1 MSLAHETHR
10 QALALHT
17 SAVLLNMQQELR
29 DAEITQAIAQL
40 SGLLDNSA
48 ASAVE
53 IWAKYDYLKIR
64 RIVPFIPFEMWA
76 GLFKACQQRPP
87 DSKRASWSPKE
98 RSKPTVPEDDTG
110 KRRSKKPEAESLFPL
125 LRPVAESEHR
135 SEALGNAGH
144 AWTRTM
150 AKRRALMLL
159 GDMWRCF
166 SPDSAQDA
174 VGGDSYAV
182 WRPSTFH
189 YNVVFDVIC
198 RDTSSSI
205 DELLWLHRD
214 MRLHSVQED
223 AVTFNTL
230 LNGCRRLGA
239 WGFFREIEEQISRRD
254 EWGITRMDAT
264 TWGTLIQGYRQ
275 CQDWESVDRC
285 VAQATKACRLW
296 GQAGATRGVQPTTE
310 LWSIIVNIYAARDM
324 VPQMLASRSVMSG
337 LGLSMNVYTFGPV
350 FAALHRLRKSLVRDR
365 RDAWPAISHALSEF
379 EAMRSAGIS
388 PNASILTNMILTVG
402 LSNPYALSEA
412 THSDNDSSMH
422 AKILSIGGSVAQELE
437 QILSRARDPNIY
449 ATLLNV
455 ASRTANYGEIQE
467 IWQTLLAESAQAH
480 PQQLLTCLTLAAYM
494 NALNAC
500 KMYDAAIA
508 AFYAHAMPA
517 SSNESGS
524 PHSLRLQALDRS
536 VYEAALMA
544 FARTDRH
551 RMCVS
556 LVRTMISKG
565 IQPSVLALR
574 YTLLPP
580 DHTVLAK
587 RPSSTYTRR
596 WSLPLAIARSVW
608 SLVVEARRSAWM
620 HSPGPSSVYAD
631 ASAQQEQPVIVNDI
645 AAQLIR
651 IAAYARNVEFGEEV
665 FEALNA
671 EAAYFGQVRRGSH
684 SSEVDADV
692 VTTHSSPFPEDLQ
705 CFPNVRTYTSMIT
718 LYGNDANL
726 AGVGKMWESM
736 LSNGVEPNLHTY
748 TSLIVALHKV
758 ALRRRWR
765 GAQLYKDQGSDVG
778 ELRVPFASA
787 GRESGRLPWESTQQD
802 LVIGD
807 IEDWIIDARPS
818 SNGSSSSDSA
828 PSWLRRSASPSLDIP
843 LSTLLLRYHALR
855 IRDALRSPEGALK
868 EHMDAVEH
876 STSENIQ
883 RAMQVCHAVESA
895 GLKPDYRFHAALAD
909 FLDTC
914 GDASGAE
921 LVRRRMSQTD

>member
-1 MSLAHETHR
+1 MRLAQETHR
-10 QALALHT
+10 QALRLHT
-17 SAVLLNMQQELR
+17 SAVVLNTQQELR

-40 SGLLDNSA
+40 SALLDNSA

-64 RIVPFIPFEMWA
+64 RIVAFIPFEMWA
-76 GLFKACQQRPP
+76 GLFKACQQRPADP
-87 DSKRASWSPKE
+87 KRASWSPKE
-98 RSKPTVPEDDTG
+98 RSKSTAAKDGTG
-110 KRRSKKPEAESLFPL
+110 RRRSKKPETDSEDGSDSLG
-125 LRPVAESEHR
+125 R
-135 SEALGNAGH
+135 S
-144 AWTRTM
+144 WTRTM
-150 AKRRALMLL
+150 AKRRALMVL

-166 SPDSAQDA
+166 SPDSAQGA
-174 VGGDSYAV
+174 VGGDSYTV

-198 RDTSSSI
+198 RDTSSSV

-264 TWGTLIQGYRQ
+264 TWGTLIQGYMQ

-296 GQAGATRGVQPTTE
+296 SQGGATRGVRPTTE
-310 LWSIIVNIYAARDM
+310 LWSIIVNIYATRDM
-324 VPQMLASRSVMSG
+324 IPQMLASRSVMGG

-350 FAALHRLRKSLVRDR
+350 FAALHRLRKRLVRGR

-379 EAMRSAGIS
+379 DAMRKAGIS

-402 LSNPYALSEA
+402 LNNPYALDA
-412 THSDNDSSMH
+412 TRSDNESSVQ
-422 AKILSIGGSVAQELE
+422 AKILAIGGSVAQELE

-449 ATLLNV
+449 ATLLNI
-455 ASRTANYGEIQE
+455 AARTANHGEVQE
-467 IWQTLLAESAQAH
+467 IWQTLLAESAQTH
-480 PQQLLTCLTLAAYM
+480 HMPPQQLLTCLTLSAYM

-500 KMYDAAIA
+500 KMYDSAIA

-517 SSNESGS
+517 PSEESGA
-524 PHSLRLQALDRS
+524 PGGPRLQALDRS

-556 LVRTMISKG
+556 LIRTMISKG

-608 SLVVEARRSAWM
+608 SLIVEARRSAWM

-631 ASAQQEQPVIVNDI
+631 ASVQQEQPVIVNDI

-671 EAAYFGQVRRGSH
+671 EAAYFGQVRRDSH
-684 SSEVDADV
+684 ASEVDGGDTA
-692 VTTHSSPFPEDLQ
+692 TRSSQFPEDLQ

-765 GAQLYKDQGSDVG
+765 GAQLYKGQGSDAG
-778 ELRVPFASA
+778 EPRVPFASA
-787 GRESGRLPWESTQQD
+787 SRDSGSLPWESTQQD

-807 IEDWIIDARPS
+807 IEDWIVDARPS
-818 SNGSSSSDSA
+818 SSSSSNDSV
-828 PSWLRRSASPSLDIP
+828 PSWLSRSESPSLDIP

-855 IRDALRSPEGALK
+855 IRDTLRSPEGALK

-883 RAMQVCHAVESA
+883 RAMQVCHAVETA

-921 LVRRRMSQTD
+921 LVRRRMAETD